1 MKPTARIAL
10 SSLLGALSLVCLLLT
25 VFPLSTYVMPMLASF
40 CLIPV
45 VVECGRRWSTAVY
58 TAMSL
63 LALILVP
70 DPEAKCLYVLF
81 FGCYPIFKS
90 WAEQR
95 TRAVAW
101 LCKLL
106 SFNGSFVVGYTLLS
120 LIGFSL
126 EEFRIPGIPLP
137 LGAFLLAYL
146 LVGNLVFLMY
156 DAALSKLVPL
166 YRVLLQPVLRRMF
179 R

>member
-1 MKPTARIAL
+1 
-10 SSLLGALSLVCLLLT
+10 
-25 VFPLSTYVMPMLASF
+25 
-40 CLIPV
+40 
-45 VVECGRRWSTAVY
+45 
-58 TAMSL
+58 MSL

-81 FGCYPIFKS
+81 FGCYPILKS
-90 WAEQR
+90 WSEQR

-106 SFNGSFVVGYTLLS
+106 SFHGSFVVGYTLLS
-120 LIGFSL
+120 LIGVSL

-166 YRVLLQPVLRRMF
+166 YRVLLQPVLRRIF